1 MIQKMSSKDIMDLL
15 EESQNSIKDIELNV
29 NDIKSE
35 LEKRLS
41 IIKNVQ
47 EYTQE
52 SIIDIKEL
60 LSNGFSDNV
69 ENIILLSQQ
78 EATEGLYDKYGSVIH
93 PAFIK
98 TPTNVFNF
106 GTISGKIFKNN
117 ANVKINDAIKLEY
130 TNIMNFNKEYELYF
144 NDHAFFRKELLI
156 TKLMLDFKVFK
167 SMINEYWLLG
177 KYEWIFLHT
186 HGNII
191 YDFIGT
197 YLFTEQE
204 LENAKNTL
212 IEFRNKLK
220 SKNIDFVLMVCPEK
234 NVVYPEYMPSYI
246 KRKSIKNSTDQFV
259 EYMKKNTDINIVYPK
274 NILLNYKKEYELYY
288 KFSDFTH
295 WNNVGGYVGFQELMK
310 SIDLEV
316 PPLENKRLII
326 TGVTNNFFYPFAK
339 MQENI
344 YTITNYPN
352 DNKKELFAKNILLIH
367 DSYMEYM
374 KSYFYNYFYTNKVF
388 FKHTFSDGYTTN
400 KNVDILIYETVE
412 RQLKNQLIRI
422 KYFDVEKLN
431 STN

>member
-1 MIQKMSSKDIMDLL
+1 MILF
-15 EESQNSIKDIELNV
+15 
-29 NDIKSE
+29 
-35 LEKRLS
+35 
-41 IIKNVQ
+41 IIFITFPCIIYSVFFQYPKYFPYEFRTLK
-47 EYTQE
+47 EY
-52 SIIDIKEL
+52 
-60 LSNGFSDNV
+60 
-69 ENIILLSQQ
+69 
-78 EATEGLYDKYGSVIH
+78 
-93 PAFIK
+93 P
-98 TPTNVFNF
+98 
-106 GTISGKIFKNN
+106 
-117 ANVKINDAIKLEY
+117 KLEY

-186 HGNII
+186 HENII